1 MAFDMTKFSLEMIT
15 VVLLCVCSGASSGLA
30 GPNEMFLS
38 ENDPYNTD
46 GILLEPIPNHA
57 HGFPN
62 IHCAIKP
69 KRNPKALLDAIRER
83 TTRGQTNSLV
93 TRTSGDEEGGS
104 KSLGVTQ
111 DTRTGARGKAGEE
124 TRGPRPISLA
134 RSRKQPELILSPRRS

>member
-30 GPNEMFLS
+30 GPNEIVLR
-38 ENDPYNTD
+38 EYDPYSMG
-46 GILLEPIPNHA
+46 GILLDPRPFHA
-57 HGFPN
+57 HGYPN
-62 IHCAIKP
+62 IHRGMGPKP
-69 KRNPKALLDAIRER
+69 GPR
-83 TTRGQTNSLV
+83 THWRQYGNSLV